1 MHFVFKPNATDNDTL
16 RSQLRR
22 VVNIQGREEVAF
34 ENLAAQ
40 LGLEEDF
47 ARQVVFDIK
56 VKEANTGRIQNVTTF
71 PYCTKRLFIIMKI
84 SIVSYSAKIKVRKSN
99 NMVPKKM
106 LTCLIYY

>member
-1 MHFVFKPNATDNDTL
+1 MHEIMHFFLRQMQLKNDTL
-16 RSQLRR
+16 QLQLRR

-56 VKEANTGRIQNVTTF
+56 VKEANTGRIQNVTAT
-71 PYCTKRLFIIMKI
+71 Y
-84 SIVSYSAKIKVRKSN
+84 
-99 NMVPKKM
+99 NMYRHK
-106 LTCLIYY
+106 